1 MQETRSHKYLLT
13 DMPKRGLIRIVEI
26 QDDKTLLVP
35 SEDIQK
41 DMFHIRFQLD
51 MEQFPNEPLQE
62 DYTRIGLELFSI
74 EPYLVVEEK
83 DTDLTALAEK
93 EMDKLALGGV
103 KLYRG

>member
-1 MQETRSHKYLLT
+1 M
-13 DMPKRGLIRIVEI
+13 
-26 QDDKTLLVP
+26 
-35 SEDIQK
+35 
-41 DMFHIRFQLD
+41 
-51 MEQFPNEPLQE
+51 QE

>member
-1 MQETRSHKYLLT
+1 M
-13 DMPKRGLIRIVEI
+13 V
-26 QDDKTLLVP
+26 
-35 SEDIQK
+35 
-41 DMFHIRFQLD
+41 HIRFQLD